1 MTELSLA
8 YGGPTDQLDNW
19 LKTEEGFTAGSDKGA
34 KENKDQMKN
43 VDDMDT
49 SGRLTLGGAK
59 KKKKTAKKKTAKK
72 KTKKAKKAK
81 KSKRKTMKKKAKKSK
96 KSKKSK
102 K

>member
-8 YGGPTDQLDNW
+8 YGGPTDQLDNL

-34 KENKDQMKN
+34 KENKGQMKK
-43 VDDMDT
+43 VDNMDT
-49 SGRLTLGGAK
+49 SGRLTFGGAK
-59 KKKKTAKKKTAKK
+59 KKKKTAKKKT
-72 KTKKAKKAK
+72 KKAK